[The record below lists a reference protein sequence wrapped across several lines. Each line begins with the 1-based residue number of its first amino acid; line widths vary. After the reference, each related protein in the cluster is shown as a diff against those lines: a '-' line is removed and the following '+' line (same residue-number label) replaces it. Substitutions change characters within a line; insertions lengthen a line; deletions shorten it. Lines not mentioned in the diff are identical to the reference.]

1 MSSLGKIYS
10 YPNNWR
16 VARAR
21 AAAVLGGSDIELIMI
36 DMQTTKRDDYLAK
49 FPAGCVPAF
58 EATDGTIIQQSGA
71 IATYAAMAAPSGKL
85 LSDDKA
91 TSAKIA
97 EWCAFADTEIV
108 QYHGVCQGMVAGW
121 LAYAK
126 PTYTSLFTKL
136 EQRLATLNKVLEDKT
151 FLVGDRMTLAD
162 IFVASAVFSAFT
174 GRGHVDKATRAKY
187 GNVARHME
195 TIVKNPKLVEV
206 FGEFEYVESAPQYV
220 APKKDAKPKAEK
232 KAEDKPKAEK
242 APKAPKE
249 KKPVE
254 KDDDEEEPL
263 VPEEPK
269 AKNPLDDL
277 PKSEFN
283 LENWKRV
290 YSNSDGDVA
299 MKFFKENFDANGFSI
314 WRADYKYSNELTL
327 TFMSSNLVGGFFTR
341 LEGSRKYL
349 FGSMGVL
356 GKTNDSH
363 ISGVLVCRGDDIL
376 PVVQV
381 GPDWESFTYTR
392 LSLDNEDDLKYIE
405 KAFDWTLELDGRAWV
420 DGKNFK

>member
-91 TSAKIA
+91 TAAKIA
-97 EWCAFADTEIV
+97 EWCAFADTEIA
-108 QYHGVCQGMVAGW
+108 QYHGVCQGLVAGW

-126 PTYTSLFTKL
+126 PTYTSIFTKL

-206 FGEFEYVESAPQYV
+206 YGEFEYVESAPQYV

-254 KDDDEEEPL
+254 KDDDDEEPL

-299 MKFFKENFDANGFSI
+299 MKFFKENFDTNGFSI
-314 WRADYKYSNELTL
+314 WRVDYKYNSELTQV
-327 TFMSSNLVGGFFTR
+327 FMSSNLIGGYFTR
-341 LEGSRKYL
+341 MEAARKYL
-349 FGSMGVL
+349 FGSMGVC
-356 GKTNDSH
+356 GTSNNSV

-376 PVVQV
+376 PVVQT
-381 GPDWESFTYTR
+381 GPDWESFTYQK
-392 LSLDNEDDLKYIE
+392 LSLDNEEDVKFIE
-405 KAFDWTLELDGRAWV
+405 KSFDWTLEV
-420 DGKNFK
+420 DGKTWADGKNYK